1 MTQPKPLGPAFA
13 ALAEAAKNRI
23 QRIHIGDYMRL
34 AASGEPFLLID
45 AREDNEWATG
55 HASGAIHL
63 SKGIIER
70 DIEEKV
76 PDKATKLV
84 IYCSGGLRSA
94 LAADALRNMGYTKA
108 ISLDG
113 GFKVWKDADLPIEQ

>member
-1 MTQPKPLGPAFA
+1 MSQPKPLGPAFV
-13 ALAEAAKNRI
+13 ALAEAAKSRI

-34 AASGEPFLLID
+34 ASSGEAFLLID
-45 AREDNEWATG
+45 TREDNEWATG
-55 HASGAIHL
+55 HAIGAMHL

-76 PDKATKLV
+76 PDKGTKMVL
-84 IYCSGGLRSA
+84 YCSGGYRSA
-94 LAADALRNMGYTKA
+94 LAVDALRNMGYLNA

-113 GFKVWKDADLPIEQ
+113 GFKVWKDADLPVEQ